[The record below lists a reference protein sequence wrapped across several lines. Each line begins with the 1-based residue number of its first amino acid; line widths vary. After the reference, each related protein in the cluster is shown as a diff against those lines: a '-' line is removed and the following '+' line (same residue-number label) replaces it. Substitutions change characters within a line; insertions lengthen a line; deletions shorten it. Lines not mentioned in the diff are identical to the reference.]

1 MYVNFLFNKFLSKIL
16 YFNTQ
21 KQNSLEAYFTS
32 KIRIPNELPAVSKRV
47 RTAVNK
53 LRGHSEVPPVESKA
67 MAEKSNANKITRVKK
82 TKIEKKTDDG
92 DNNITGAARLSL
104 VSTKLVTRKTGGR
117 DEFIPQRERDR
128 EDALKRRAEAVGI
141 LKSRKRKAINKKDA
155 KPIKSAVSIKS
166 AVGDGA
172 NLSETSSEEC

>member
-1 MYVNFLFNKFLSKIL
+1 MKSVLYVNFLFNKFLSKIL
-16 YFNTQ
+16 YFYTQ

-128 EDALKRRAEAVGI
+128 SIFPLDKLSFTQSLHIVTDFFKLLI
-141 LKSRKRKAINKKDA
+141 SRFIVQKLIRCKQLI
-155 KPIKSAVSIKS
+155 
-166 AVGDGA
+166 
-172 NLSETSSEEC
+172 